1 MKIIK
6 ILLLIFYIPILLFYL
21 GLVVPEYL
29 ACINCVYEGEMG
41 VDIWGNEVQC
51 FGESKELGQAFFQ
64 LASLIITGFTIV
76 LVCLFLYDYRLK
88 RNFK

>member
-6 ILLLIFYIPILLFYL
+6 ILLLIFYVPILLFYL

-29 ACINCVYEGEMG
+29 ACMNCIYEGEMG

-51 FGESKELGQAFFQ
+51 FGESKEIGQAFFQ
-64 LASLIITGFTIV
+64 LLSLIITGFTIV
-76 LVCLFLYDYRLK
+76 LVCLFLYDYRRK
-88 RNFK
+88 I

>member
-1 MKIIK
+1 M
-6 ILLLIFYIPILLFYL
+6 
-21 GLVVPEYL
+21 PEYL
-29 ACINCVYEGEMG
+29 ACVNCVYEGEMG